1 MFRRKKNKKIKC
13 MRCGK
18 KIEKK
23 FDFCPHCG
31 YSSKQKE
38 GAGEGR
44 GEGMEGIKDFQKEF
58 EKAMKMPFFV
68 KFPFRQLVK
77 QLEKQI
83 DAQMKSFDKS
93 IDKDKIKIDERNLRR
108 VPISGI
114 SISISG
120 GGKEP
125 VVRFREIGKGGKIGK
140 MRIMTPGSGSGFQ
153 GIGENVEEN
162 KESKENKDSIIGK
175 MTKSKAAK
183 FAKLPKAEP
192 HTKVRRLTDRIVYEI
207 DLPGIK
213 SIKDIILR
221 KLENSIEIKA
231 YAKDKA
237 YFKLIP
243 ISLPIRRY
251 KVENEK
257 LILELVP

>member
-1 MFRRKKNKKIKC
+1 MFRRKKDKKIKC

-31 YSSKQKE
+31 YFSKQKGE
-38 GAGEGR
+38 EEEGR

-83 DAQMKSFDKS
+83 DAQIKTFDKS
-93 IDKDKIKIDERNLRR
+93 IDKEKIKIDERNLRR
-108 VPISGI
+108 VPVSGI

-125 VVRFREIGKGGKIGK
+125 VVRFREIGKQGKIGK
-140 MRIMTPGSGSGFQ
+140 MRVMIPGSQ
-153 GIGENVEEN
+153 GIGENVDVEEN
-162 KESKENKDSIIGK
+162 RESRESRDNIIGK

-192 HTKVRRLTDRIVYEI
+192 QTKVRRLTDRIVYEI
-207 DLPGIK
+207 DLPGIN

-257 LILELVP
+257 LILELIP